1 MGTSH
6 YKWPFSIAMLV
17 YQRVLLTQCSVA
29 GVGEIPAIHRGDECC
44 KHHSNERGMREAGT
58 VPVQAPGSSGA
69 FQSQTLAQKR
79 QSLFFSPPHTLMFLS
94 TYGCWWNHQRAAVA
108 AQLEP
113 RIRSSILVEVLCL
126 GLGRRTWNCLDAWY
140 HLVWQHL
147 VWQHLAWQHLVWQ
160 HGASLCQWQWYNLY
174 NWDNFFLL
182 GAVLKISQNDVTDV
196 TGKTPRYW
204 SIWER
209 HFP

>member
-1 MGTSH
+1 MAIFNSYVSLPEGTSH
-6 YKWPFSIAMLV
+6 TMLCCGGGGNSGHPSRWWMLQTPLEWKRNARSWHCSCPSTRVQWCFPKSDPGTETAVSFFFSSPRTRWCSFLPMV
-17 YQRVLLTQCSVA
+17 VDETTSELLLLLNLNRGSVA
-29 GVGEIPAIHRGDECC
+29 
-44 KHHSNERGMREAGT
+44 
-58 VPVQAPGSSGA
+58 
-69 FQSQTLAQKR
+69 
-79 QSLFFSPPHTLMFLS
+79 
-94 TYGCWWNHQRAAVA
+94 
-108 AQLEP
+108 
-113 RIRSSILVEVLCL
+113 ILVEVLCL